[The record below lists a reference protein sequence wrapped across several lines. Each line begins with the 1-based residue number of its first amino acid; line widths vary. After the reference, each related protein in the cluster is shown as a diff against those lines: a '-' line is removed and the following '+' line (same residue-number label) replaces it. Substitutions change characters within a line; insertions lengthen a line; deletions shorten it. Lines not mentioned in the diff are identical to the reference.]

1 MVKWKRTLSL
11 LMDLGNNHLQLVQ
24 LQVTVLTHY
33 FNLIPA
39 LKKLYPTPPP
49 QVTAPLKSGPKTCL
63 KPPPRQLQEKFCP
76 TAPPTRE
83 NNSPFGEPTPN
94 NSGNTRY
101 FSKKLHRTVTVSRGK
116 KKSSTAVI
124 SKKKSKS
131 TQISG
136 EKQRLITSML
146 GIVPLETSTDQD
158 LASLSQVLEN
168 ESSSSLED

>member
-1 MVKWKRTLSL
+1 MYRKFIS
-11 LMDLGNNHLQLVQ
+11 G
-24 LQVTVLTHY
+24 QVEANTVLVNGSGEHPSPTCTTPVNRFDPLFQPNSSSEKIIPDTATPSY
-33 FNLIPA
+33 SPIEEWTQNLSKTTPQTTTREILPD
-39 LKKLYPTPPP
+39 YPPTP
-49 QVTAPLKSGPKTCL
+49 
-63 KPPPRQLQEKFCP
+63 
-76 TAPPTRE
+76 E

-116 KKSSTAVI
+116 KKSSSAVI

-158 LASLSQVLEN
+158 FV
-168 ESSSSLED
+168 SSFRK